1 MSIDYVCPWKLVTLK
16 PWDASDVFC
25 DIELDNLEWG
35 MGGESN
41 NLASGLAV
49 GDNFAVRAK
58 AKNEK
63 GADFYIL
70 KCWKTLHVVEVDVR
84 LDDWQQSAEIGD
96 EIVSGQYY
104 KQQGWAQTSF
114 VLIRDQGPTFIY
126 SHLVITSKFPMMQKS
141 HRQKGDV
148 TVYSLRQ
155 STYEQIEAVLDDYNP
170 SEDESGEEDDEDD
183 SEQSS

>member
-1 MSIDYVCPWKLVTLK
+1 LSIDYVCPWKLVTLK
-16 PWDASDVFC
+16 PCDASDVLC
-25 DIELDNLEWG
+25 DIELDNSEWG
-35 MGGESN
+35 MGGGSN
-41 NLASGLAV
+41 NLASGLEV
-49 GDNFAVRAK
+49 GDNFAVRTK
-58 AKNEK
+58 AENEK

-70 KCWKTLHVVEVDVR
+70 KCWKTLHIVEVDVG

-96 EIVSGQYY
+96 EIVIGQYY
-104 KQQGWAQTSF
+104 KQGRSQTSF

-148 TVYSLRQ
+148 TVYSLPQ
-155 STYEQIEAVLDDYNP
+155 STYEQTKAVLDDYNS

-183 SEQSS
+183 SGQSS